1 MMQKYKDRKDLK
13 QILLRM
19 KLRIDCSSSDDMDDS
34 TPTFSNIGPA
44 GRMPGQ
50 SKV

>member
-1 MMQKYKDRKDLK
+1 MMQKYKDKKDLK

-34 TPTFSNIGPA
+34 TPTFSKNGP
-44 GRMPGQ
+44 GERMPG
-50 SKV
+50 